1 MKIFCDFDNTIVNT
15 IATITSLYNEDF
27 KFYDEFLPIKW
38 WEVNSWEFKECNC
51 CTREY
56 INTYFNQ
63 PRFFDK
69 LTYMDWVKETLEEL
83 KNEYEIIIVSMGDT
97 PNLKLKKLWIKEN
110 LPYCKF
116 VGVNFKDG
124 NDKSSIDMSEGILL
138 DDSSKNLSTSNALI
152 NVCFGDVC
160 SWNEDWNGIRCN
172 NWNDF
177 KKFLKG
183 DKLSN

>member
-63 PRFFDK
+63 PRFFNK
-69 LTYMDWVKETLEEL
+69 LTYMDWAKETLEEL

-138 DDSSKNLSTSNALI
+138 DDSSKNLSTSNVLI